1 MHYLALKSINL
12 TNPTKKIIMQIISAI
27 AKFKQNLLLKR
38 THSKIIKAQSAKKHF
53 NQPPILNKKQKQ
65 IIFKQI
71 KSNININAIA
81 QKFKTSQQ
89 TILKAKAKLQ
99 TPNI

>member
-1 MHYLALKSINL
+1 MI
-12 TNPTKKIIMQIISAI
+12 QIISTI
-27 AKFKQNLLLKR
+27 AKFKRNLLLKH
-38 THSKIIKAQSAKKHF
+38 THSKIIKTQNTKKHF
-53 NQPPILNKKQKQ
+53 NRPPILNKKQKQ

-71 KSNININAIA
+71 KSNININTIT

-89 TILKAKAKLQ
+89 TILKTKTKLQ